1 MDDFNRL
8 GSGANSA
15 HDNLKNKEVSKNVD
29 TKLDLSKIV
38 QHKFS
43 EREYFKEVYPK
54 KQIVLHHT
62 VSGNSVNGDIN
73 WWLKDGKR
81 IGTCVLIA
89 RDGTIHQVFSSK
101 YWAYHLGEN
110 GKDHQKVGL
119 PYQRN
124 DMKSIGIEI
133 DSWGGLKFDTSIN
146 EWRSSTGT
154 IVPKDRVEVYD
165 KKFRGYSGFEK
176 YTPEQIESV
185 RQLLVYWG
193 KVYDIPLD
201 YNDCMWNISKKAL
214 SGWSGIFSHVSFRSD
229 KSDAHRQPE
238 LIEMLKSLK

>member
-1 MDDFNRL
+1 
-8 GSGANSA
+8 
-15 HDNLKNKEVSKNVD
+15 
-29 TKLDLSKIV
+29 
-38 QHKFS
+38 
-43 EREYFKEVYPK
+43 
-54 KQIVLHHT
+54 
-62 VSGNSVNGDIN
+62 
-73 WWLKDGKR
+73 
-81 IGTCVLIA
+81 
-89 RDGTIHQVFSSK
+89 
-101 YWAYHLGEN
+101 
-110 GKDHQKVGL
+110 
-119 PYQRN
+119 
-124 DMKSIGIEI
+124 MKSIGIEI